1 MIVSETFLRDSA
13 KLVAAGCKMLLNC
26 DYDTVLEWTS
36 KVPLFKNYKLNIK
49 SYDLETCPDKNIQ
62 TIYFSKILLE
72 GWLWFNEIKMQ
83 NYSKIEQKYF
93 SAPIRALLL
102 SAETPS
108 QRKT

>member
-1 MIVSETFLRDSA
+1 
-13 KLVAAGCKMLLNC
+13 
-26 DYDTVLEWTS
+26 
-36 KVPLFKNYKLNIK
+36 
-49 SYDLETCPDKNIQ
+49 
-62 TIYFSKILLE
+62 
-72 GWLWFNEIKMQ
+72 MQ